1 MFHVEHS
8 MSKAIAVCNQKG
20 GVGKSTTAVSVGSF
34 LSIDGKRTL
43 LVDLDPQG
51 NATVSVGVDRAGLQK
66 TVYESLVEGLTIQDI
81 VIKSPLQPIE
91 RLDVAPSN
99 LDLAGIELKLSQE
112 IGRESVLKRAC
123 ETARES
129 YDVLLFDCPPSLGL
143 ITVNALVAAD
153 CVLIPVQCEYLA
165 LEGLNALVQTINLV
179 KQRLNP
185 GLEIGGI
192 VLTMVDTR
200 SNLTKE
206 VAEEVKRFLKHLVFD
221 THIPRNVR
229 LAECPSY
236 GKPICLYDP
245 ASSGALAYERLT
257 KEIAHKLLGAEV
269 KRPESVTT

>member
-1 MFHVEHS
+1 MWKS
-8 MSKAIAVCNQKG
+8 IAVCNQKG

-34 LSIDGKRTL
+34 LSIAGKRAL

-51 NATVSVGVDRAGLQK
+51 NATVSVGVNRSTLQK
-66 TVYESLVEGLTIQDI
+66 TVYESLVEGLSIQD
-81 VIKSPLQPIE
+81 VIIKTPLQSLE
-91 RLDVAPSN
+91 RLDVAPAN

-123 ETARES
+123 ESARES
-129 YDVLLFDCPPSLGL
+129 YDVALFDCPPSLGL

-185 GLEIGGI
+185 SLEIGGI

-206 VAEEVKRFLKHLVFD
+206 VTEEVKRFFKHLVFE

-245 ASSGALAYERLT
+245 TSTGAVAYERLT
-257 KEIAHKLLGAEV
+257 AEIAQKLLGAQV
-269 KRPESVTT
+269 GRPEAVTT